1 MKKFLTLIIGVI
13 LSLSAYSQ
21 YSQPKIDYPRFEIDS
36 LGQQVLV
43 MTIEQAQ
50 NLDNGTDLL
59 VLLQKQNTQMG
70 QYDSVCVKV
79 INDKEQVIASQKME
93 IAKLKESIN
102 NKDLQIKALQGEVV
116 SYLKKILI
124 LEDQVNN
131 RQQVIDEK
139 NLQLRKMKTKMIVG
153 GFGGGVAIIGLIL
166 SLLLIH

>member
-50 NLDNGTDLL
+50 NLDNGADLL

-124 LEDQVNN
+124 LEDQVDK

>member
-50 NLDNGTDLL
+50 NLDNGADLL

-166 SLLLIH
+166 GLIVLN

>member
-1 MKKFLTLIIGVI
+1 MKNFLTLIIGMI

-79 INDKEQVIASQKME
+79 INDKEKVIASQKME

-102 NKDLQIKALQGEVV
+102 NKDLQIKALQGEVA

-124 LEDQVNN
+124 LEDQVDN

-153 GFGGGVAIIGLIL
+153 GLGGGVAIIGLIL
-166 SLLLIH
+166 GLLLIH

>member
-124 LEDQVNN
+124 LEDQVDN

-153 GFGGGVAIIGLIL
+153 GLGGGVAIIGLIL

>member
-1 MKKFLTLIIGVI
+1 MKNFLTLIIGMI

-59 VLLQKQNTQMG
+59 VLLEKQNTQMV

-102 NKDLQIKALQGEVV
+102 NKDLQIKSLQGEVA

-124 LEDQVNN
+124 LEDQVDN

-153 GFGGGVAIIGLIL
+153 GLGGGVAIIGLIL
-166 SLLLIH
+166 GLLLIH

>member
-1 MKKFLTLIIGVI
+1 MKKFLTLIIGMI

-36 LGQQVLV
+36 LGQQVLI

-50 NLDNGTDLL
+50 NLDNSTDLL
-59 VLLQKQNTQMG
+59 ALLEKQNTQMG

-102 NKDLQIKALQGEVV
+102 NKDLQIKALQGEVA

-124 LEDQVNN
+124 LENEVAN

-139 NLQLRKMKTKMIVG
+139 SLQLRKMKTKMVVG
-153 GFGGGVAIIGLIL
+153 GLGGGVAIIGLIL
-166 SLLLIH
+166 GLLVIH

>member
-59 VLLQKQNTQMG
+59 VLLKKQNTQMG

>member
-1 MKKFLTLIIGVI
+1 MKNFLTLIIGMI

-21 YSQPKIDYPRFEIDS
+21 YSQPKIDYPRFETDS

-59 VLLQKQNTQMG
+59 VLLEKKNTQMG

-102 NKDLQIKALQGEVV
+102 NKDLQIKALQGEVA

-124 LEDQVNN
+124 LENEVAN

-139 NLQLRKMKTKMIVG
+139 SLQLRKMKTKMVVG
-153 GFGGGVAIIGLIL
+153 GLGGGVAIIGLIL
-166 SLLLIH
+166 GLLVIH

>member
-153 GFGGGVAIIGLIL
+153 GLGGGVAIIGLIL

>member
-1 MKKFLTLIIGVI
+1 MKKFLSLIVGLV

-21 YSQPKIDYPRFEIDS
+21 YSQAKIDYPKFETDS
-36 LGQQVLV
+36 NGQQVLV

-50 NLDNGTDLL
+50 ALDNSTDLL
-59 VLLQKQNTQMG
+59 ALLEKQSTQIG
-70 QYDSVCVKV
+70 SYDSICVKV

-102 NKDLQIKALQGEVV
+102 NKDLQIKALQGEVA

-124 LEDQVNN
+124 LESEVAN

-139 NLQLRKMKTKMIVG
+139 SLQLRKMKTKMLVG
-153 GFGGGVAIIGLIL
+153 GLGGGVAIIGLVL
-166 SLLLIH
+166 GLLMIN

>member
-1 MKKFLTLIIGVI
+1 MKNFLTLIIGMI

-93 IAKLKESIN
+93 IVKLKESIN
-102 NKDLQIKALQGEVV
+102 NKDLQIKALQGEVA

-124 LEDQVNN
+124 LEDQVDN

-139 NLQLRKMKTKMIVG
+139 NLQLKKMKTKMIFG
-153 GFGGGVAIIGLIL
+153 GIGGGVAIIGLIL
-166 SLLLIH
+166 CLLVIH

>member
-50 NLDNGTDLL
+50 NLDNGADLL